1 MSFQLDKSKLYQEL
15 FESFKKSHTNTKV
28 QNVQKLVNEV
38 WRNYKLQ
45 AKSDK
50 ELDIIVFKRIEELQA
65 ATKNKSNLLHFFSK
79 ATTTCKT
86 TEKTQII
93 QPASNIKKQ
102 EEDKIKP
109 GVKSQQQCENNEDA
123 DKQRAKPFQE
133 AMKNKIA
140 LLEKNLNALYSAR
153 DTMPSRA
160 EVDKQIIKLRKELK
174 TAEQSLQEDSK
185 RSCPEETQGCRG
197 GTYIRLIPRKSNS
210 AEGRRHVST
219 VPVKLIRAQND
230 HHKSHLGSNFA
241 ETSIHYLENIAS
253 ILGPDQVFFISQD
266 DKARVPIG
274 VTAANKQ
281 APLLMHMEYR
291 IKLPDHDWV
300 IAERHKLIPSVY
312 AGIKIT
318 SSMLGQPQAVGYS
331 GPTYI
336 AIRSGKHSS
345 STANTHAQDFETL
358 LELEEFRPLAK
369 TDHGLVK
376 PVVIMTVDGG
386 PDENPRYQKV
396 IVFAIQHFKRH
407 DLDALFVATNAPGRS
422 AYNRVERRMAPL
434 SRELAGLILAHDHFG
449 SYLGDRGVTI
459 NEHLERSN
467 FEFAGNVLAEV
478 WSSMEIDGYHVTAK
492 YIGAG
497 EQDLLDFPDIKWYS
511 EHVRESQYLLQIV
524 KCRNTE
530 CWRPRSGRF
539 RLLDNSFLPPPVKVK
554 QTVDD
559 LVLDEGGEFLN
570 LPVNLAL
577 RLSAS
582 LKDFLQRPYDYFCP
596 TVKLRLSSRTCKTCG
611 LYHASVKSLNRH
623 IEKIHKKVNTHTDR
637 KVRPVRVAARRA
649 DELMCIIQN
658 LEHHDVEWLDEN
670 DVDIPKLDERS
681 EEVKLVFENEVDV
694 LQPSID
700 GSVSYEDGENEDN
713 AQENPIGEN
722 KYDLRDRCQIQPPKY
737 LSAMIADVDIP
748 TSYEQAITSEQSDR
762 NIDGDIIYL
771 ALFVDD
777 GLILTKSNDTVQKL
791 LAHLEMN
798 FEITRGDAKCFI
810 GIELWRDR
818 RNKQIGI
825 TQQCFVKKILKKFN
839 MSDCSP
845 SNIPFQPGLQ
855 LQNDSNVNEEPPN
868 IPYREA
874 VGSLLYLAMISRPDL
889 AFDVSYV
896 SQFLNNYSS
905 QHWTAVKKILRYLQG
920 TKSFGIIYG
929 RCEEFNGID
938 LCGYT
943 DADYAGDVTTR
954 KSRTGYV
961 FMINGSPVTW
971 CSQRQQVVALSTTE
985 AEYIALSFGAEKLFG
1000 YVNY

>member
-1 MSFQLDKSKLYQEL
+1 MSFQIDKSKLYQEV

-28 QNVQKLVNEV
+28 QNVQELVNEV

-79 ATTTCKT
+79 ATTTCKP

-140 LLEKNLNALYSAR
+140 LLEKNLNACILPEILCQAVLKKIQNAAAQKKHR
-153 DTMPSRA
+153 DGMKRKLEDICHENPEIKKRLSLRDSVGRPSL
-160 EVDKQIIKLRKELK
+160 ENDQPSLLK
-174 TAEQSLQEDSK
+174 TIANIALFGSAADDRRRTESIRSVKTLDELTQELQ
-185 RSCPEETQGCRG
+185 
-197 GTYIRLIPRKSNS
+197 
-210 AEGRRHVST
+210 
-219 VPVKLIRAQND
+219 
-230 HHKSHLGSNFA
+230 
-241 ETSIHYLENIAS
+241 NIAS

-300 IAERHKLIPSVY
+300 IAERHKLKPSVY

-386 PDENPRYQKV
+386 SDENPRYQKV

-407 DLDALFVATNAPGRS
+407 DLDALFLATNAPGRS

-449 SYLGDRGVTI
+449 SHLDDRGVTI

-467 FEFAGNVLAEV
+467 FKFAGNVLAEV
-478 WSSMEIDGYHVTAK
+478 WSSMEIYGYHVTAK

-530 CWRPRSGRF
+530 CCRPRSGLS
-539 RLLDNSFLPPPVKVK
+539 RLLDNRFLPPPVKVK
-554 QTVDD
+554 QTIDD
-559 LVLDEGGEFLN
+559 LILDEGGQFLN

-582 LKDFLQRPYDYFCP
+582 LKDFLQMPYDYFCP

-649 DELMCIIQN
+649 NEL
-658 LEHHDVEWLDEN
+658 HY
-670 DVDIPKLDERS
+670 S
-681 EEVKLVFENEVDV
+681 
-694 LQPSID
+694 
-700 GSVSYEDGENEDN
+700 
-713 AQENPIGEN
+713 
-722 KYDLRDRCQIQPPKY
+722 
-737 LSAMIADVDIP
+737 
-748 TSYEQAITSEQSDR
+748 
-762 NIDGDIIYL
+762 
-771 ALFVDD
+771 
-777 GLILTKSNDTVQKL
+777 
-791 LAHLEMN
+791 
-798 FEITRGDAKCFI
+798 
-810 GIELWRDR
+810 
-818 RNKQIGI
+818 
-825 TQQCFVKKILKKFN
+825 KFRA
-839 MSDCSP
+839 P
-845 SNIPFQPGLQ
+845 
-855 LQNDSNVNEEPPN
+855 
-868 IPYREA
+868 
-874 VGSLLYLAMISRPDL
+874 
-889 AFDVSYV
+889 
-896 SQFLNNYSS
+896 
-905 QHWTAVKKILRYLQG
+905 
-920 TKSFGIIYG
+920 
-929 RCEEFNGID
+929 
-938 LCGYT
+938 
-943 DADYAGDVTTR
+943 
-954 KSRTGYV
+954 
-961 FMINGSPVTW
+961 
-971 CSQRQQVVALSTTE
+971 
-985 AEYIALSFGAEKLFG
+985 
-1000 YVNY
+1000 

>member
-1 MSFQLDKSKLYQEL
+1 MSFQIDKSKLYQKL

-28 QNVQKLVNEV
+28 QNVQELVNEV

-50 ELDIIVFKRIEELQA
+50 ELDIIVFKRIEEELQA

-79 ATTTCKT
+79 ATTTCKPA
-86 TEKTQII
+86 EKTQII

-102 EEDKIKP
+102 EEDRIKP
-109 GVKSQQQCENNEDA
+109 GVKTQQQFENNENA
-123 DKQRAKPFQE
+123 DKQRVKPSQE

-140 LLEKNLNALYSAR
+140 LLEKNLNALYSAK

-160 EVDKQIIKLRKELK
+160 EVDKQIIELRKELK
-174 TAEQSLQEDSK
+174 TAKQSLNRKIQNAAAQKKHRDGMKRKLEDICHENPEIKKRLSLRDSVGRPSLENDQPSLLKTIADIALFGSAADDRRRTESIRSVKTLDELTQELRKIGFDIS
-185 RSCPEETQGCRG
+185 RG
-197 GTYIRLIPRKSNS
+197 GTYLRLIPRKSNS

-230 HHKSHLGSNFA
+230 HHKSHLDSNFA

-266 DKARVPIG
+266 DKARVPSG

-396 IVFAIQHFKRH
+396 IEFAIQHFKQH
-407 DLDALFVATNAPGRS
+407 DLDALFLATNAPGRS

-434 SRELAGLILAHDHFG
+434 SRELAGLILPHDHFG
-449 SYLGDRGVTI
+449 SHLDDRGVTI

-497 EQDLLDFPDIKWYS
+497 EQDLLDFPDIEWYS
-511 EHVRESQYLLQIV
+511 EHVRKSQYLLQIV
-524 KCRNTE
+524 KCRNTD
-530 CWRPRSGRF
+530 CCRPRSGLF
-539 RLLDNSFLPPPVKVK
+539 RLLDNRFLPPPVKVK

-559 LVLDEGGEFLN
+559 LVLDEGGQFLN

-582 LKDFLQRPYDYFCP
+582 LKDFLQMPYDYFCP

-623 IEKIHKKVNTHTDR
+623 IETIHKKVNTHTDR

-649 DELMCIIQN
+649 NELMCIIQN

-670 DVDIPKLDERS
+670 DVDIPKLDE
-681 EEVKLVFENEVDV
+681 
-694 LQPSID
+694 
-700 GSVSYEDGENEDN
+700 
-713 AQENPIGEN
+713 
-722 KYDLRDRCQIQPPKY
+722 
-737 LSAMIADVDIP
+737 
-748 TSYEQAITSEQSDR
+748 SEQTH
-762 NIDGDIIYL
+762 N
-771 ALFVDD
+771 
-777 GLILTKSNDTVQKL
+777 T
-791 LAHLEMN
+791 E
-798 FEITRGDAKCFI
+798 
-810 GIELWRDR
+810 
-818 RNKQIGI
+818 
-825 TQQCFVKKILKKFN
+825 QQT
-839 MSDCSP
+839 
-845 SNIPFQPGLQ
+845 
-855 LQNDSNVNEEPPN
+855 SNVIENLESW
-868 IPYREA
+868 IR
-874 VGSLLYLAMISRPDL
+874 
-889 AFDVSYV
+889 VS
-896 SQFLNNYSS
+896 
-905 QHWTAVKKILRYLQG
+905 WTED
-920 TKSFGIIYG
+920 
-929 RCEEFNGID
+929 C
-938 LCGYT
+938 
-943 DADYAGDVTTR
+943 
-954 KSRTGYV
+954 
-961 FMINGSPVTW
+961 
-971 CSQRQQVVALSTTE
+971 
-985 AEYIALSFGAEKLFG
+985 
-1000 YVNY
+1000 